1 MKSSN
6 PRSIFIFIGTA
17 LVIAGT
23 IIANRASAATVVAS
37 NDADIRGPNV
47 GTDGTSFSVG
57 DWAGS
62 PASLDRNT
70 VISFDLSTYTSDPNF
85 VEFTSV
91 LLRLGVPVSGNPGS
105 ALNHEVRRLLRDF
118 DETTVDYAEYSP
130 GNAWDAPGA
139 LGANDAT
146 SIATGVNSGSTSGA
160 AWAGGGLDVTAAAN
174 AWVGA
179 GDTIELGFLIRP
191 EDKFQILAYGSAEST
206 DGPGPGPVLEVEA
219 NLIPNIITSTN
230 VTVADTL
237 GVSFNSV
244 LNETFVLQSTPD
256 LVSSNFSDTGAF
268 AVGIGGGM
276 TLFDPTGPSTSKN
289 YRVLQE

>member
-1 MKSSN
+1 MKY
-6 PRSIFIFIGTA
+6 RKRISIVIGMA
-17 LVIAGT
+17 LVIAGAT
-23 IIANRASAATVVAS
+23 AIPASATMVVAS

-70 VISFDLSTYTSDPNF
+70 VISFDLSAYNTAAGF
-85 VEFTSV
+85 VSAT
-91 LLRLGVPVSGNPGS
+91 LRLGVPVSGNPGS

-118 DETTVDYAEYSP
+118 DEATVDYAEYSP

>member
-1 MKSSN
+1 MKRSSTMCV
-6 PRSIFIFIGTA
+6 FIGMV
-17 LVIAGT
+17 LVIAGS
-23 IIANRASAATVVAS
+23 IANQASAATVVAS
-37 NDADIRGPNV
+37 NDADIRGPASS
-47 GTDGTSFSVG
+47 TDGSALSVG
-57 DWAGS
+57 DWNGS
-62 PASLDRNT
+62 PASLDRNA

-118 DETTVDYAEYSP
+118 DEATVDYAEYSP
-130 GNAWDAPGA
+130 GNAWEAPGG

-146 SIATGVNSGSTSGA
+146 SIATGVNSGSTTPGT

-174 AWVGA
+174 AWTTA
-179 GDTIELGFLIRP
+179 ADTTELGFLIRP
-191 EDKFQILAYGSAEST
+191 EDKFLILAYGSAEST
-206 DGPGPGPVLEVEA
+206 NGPGPGPVLEVEA
-219 NLIPNIITSTN
+219 NVTPNIIMSTN
-230 VTVADTL
+230 VMVADTL
-237 GVSFNSV
+237 GVAFNSV
-244 LNETFVLQSTPD
+244 SNETFVLQSTPD

-268 AVGIGGGM
+268 ATGNGGGM